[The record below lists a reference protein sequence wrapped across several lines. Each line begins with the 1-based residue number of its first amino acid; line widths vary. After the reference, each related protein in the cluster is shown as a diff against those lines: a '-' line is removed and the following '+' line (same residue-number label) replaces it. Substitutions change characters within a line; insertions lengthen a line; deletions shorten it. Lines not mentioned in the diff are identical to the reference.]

1 MKLPTQRFTP
11 PTGSEDDFNWDEE
24 AGYSEVLSR
33 DITVEVDDVEYVVD
47 LERESIEDLWY
58 AVSTDAPLECARAAF
73 EEGERKANS

>member
-11 PTGSEDDFNWDEE
+11 PTGSEDDYNFDDDHGHE
-24 AGYSEVLSR
+24 EVLSR

-47 LERESIEDLWY
+47 LERESIEDRWY

-73 EEGERKANS
+73 EAAETEANG